1 MGPGD
6 QLGAHQ
12 GVLAVKGSGVYLFQG
27 IPAQIVIAVA
37 GCARKVALGHTVVR
51 KGAHDPEL
59 VGLGRLLQTGK
70 HVAQGRF
77 RLRGKLQYLL

>member
-1 MGPGD
+1 MP
-6 QLGAHQ
+6 HQ
-12 GVLAVKGSGVYLFQG
+12 RRLAAEAGGQNPVQRV
-27 IPAQIVIAVA
+27 PAPVVIAVA

>member
-37 GCARKVALGHTVVR
+37 G
-51 KGAHDPEL
+51 GACKMDIADP
-59 VGLGRLLQTGK
+59 GLLHGFNDLQLIILRHPVDLLK
-70 HVAQGRF
+70 P
-77 RLRGKLQYLL
+77 LL